1 MHGLEVL
8 TKRTCNTTGGLK
20 NFPSS
25 ADLAC
30 GYAAIAASRQDWT
43 EALRRWTL
51 AREKFP
57 KERRIAQGLLDAHA
71 ALGEDQVVAPAPPQ
85 TGHADAQQSER
96 ARLFWQFESLGGSGQ
111 GCEFGIVQ
119 RIAGGAEPL
128 GLLRWSAV
136 APDKLVEALRVRF
149 EGVGTAAQTF
159 IDFYATNDPSNP
171 EYRCRDTRFETVM
184 HTFIF
189 KKDVPQ
195 EKMFAQ
201 TCRRMA
207 FLRRKLIQDLEEGSK
222 IFVYKIFQRNL
233 NDEELAELHRAM
245 RSYGNN
251 TLLYVRY
258 ADECNP
264 SGSVVQTD
272 NGLLIG
278 YISGFSMTFPEG
290 RPQAPDLPA
299 WTSICKAALALHVAQ
314 RQNTNPS
321 YSKPAFKFCPIGLA
335 SVGTM

>member
-1 MHGLEVL
+1 MPPL
-8 TKRTCNTTGGLK
+8 
-20 NFPSS
+20 
-25 ADLAC
+25 
-30 GYAAIAASRQDWT
+30 
-43 EALRRWTL
+43 
-51 AREKFP
+51 
-57 KERRIAQGLLDAHA
+57 
-71 ALGEDQVVAPAPPQ
+71 PQ
-85 TGHADAQQSER
+85 TGVTDALQTER
-96 ARLFWQFESLGGSGQ
+96 TRLFWQFESLGGSGQ

-136 APDKLVEALRVRF
+136 APEKLLEALKVRF
-149 EGVGTAAQTF
+149 EGVGTPAQTF
-159 IDFYATNDPSNP
+159 IDFYSTNDPSNP

-189 KKDVPQ
+189 KKDMAE

-207 FLRRKLIQDLEEGSK
+207 FLRRKLIHDLEEGDK

-233 NDEELAELHRAM
+233 SDEELVELHQAM

-258 ADECNP
+258 SNEHNP
-264 SGSVVQTD
+264 SGTVVEVED
-272 NGLLIG
+272 GLLIG

-290 RPQAPDLPA
+290 RPRTPDLPA
-299 WTSICKAALALHVAQ
+299 WTSICKAALALHLAK
-314 RQNTNPS
+314 RQKVSSN
-321 YSKPAFKFCPIGLA
+321 
-335 SVGTM
+335 